1 MQNTAPSGSPID
13 PRKRADQ
20 VRDRLLEMIRS
31 GAYQE
36 GDQLP
41 TEPQLMEMFGVGRSS
56 VRAAIQALVGLGI
69 VELRPGRG
77 TYVRRISVSDL
88 VNIVQGAFQLD
99 FSSALYLHE
108 VRAMIETTAAR
119 LAAYR
124 RSDADLERMQQCI
137 QDYAV
142 AHAAKRSEEAIDADL
157 AFHRTLVEAAGNPV
171 LLSLLDSI
179 SGLLK
184 EHRREYGIPGDAR
197 GRTRVIMEHDG
208 ITEAVAA
215 RDAHLAEK
223 RVARHMRMI
232 WDQIEAVSTDRGDAP
247 RPDHP
252 EWFFDSLLE
261 EA

>member
-1 MQNTAPSGSPID
+1 MQSTGPSSTPID

-31 GAYQE
+31 GDYQE

-88 VNIVQGAFQLD
+88 VNIVHGAFQLD
-99 FSSALYLHE
+99 FSSALHLHE

-119 LAAYR
+119 LAAHR
-124 RSDADLERMQQCI
+124 RSDDDVERMYQCI
-137 QDYAV
+137 QDFAV
-142 AHAAKRSEEAIDADL
+142 AHAAKQSEQAIDADL
-157 AFHRTLVEAAGNPV
+157 AFHRVMVEAAGNPV

-184 EHRREYGIPGDAR
+184 EHRREYGIPGDSRAR
-197 GRTRVIMEHDG
+197 ARVIMEHDA
-208 ITEAVAA
+208 ITEAIHAGDARAA
-215 RDAHLAEK
+215 EL
-223 RVARHMRMI
+223 RVARHMRLI
-232 WDQIEAVSTDRGDAP
+232 WDQIEAVSSKTDDAP

-252 EWFFDSLLE
+252 EWFFDSLME
-261 EA
+261 DT